1 MANPSVISYALDT
14 AINPSEAKYYGDDR
28 EITVP
33 ASTTTTAS
41 FGLIPVKA
49 GMKLKSFTLWS
60 ADLDT
65 ATAVTLNL
73 GIRYRTGSSSSDAL
87 AAFVSA
93 STIAQTGGAI
103 SNDDNVAA
111 VPTMGAGGYT
121 FLDDGWISLGIQAG
135 TTTTAGVVRLKAE
148 LSVPNH

>member
-14 AINPSEAKYYGDDR
+14 AIAPAEAKVYLDDR

-65 ATAVTLNL
+65 GAAVTLNL
-73 GIRYRTGSSSSDAL
+73 GIRYRTGSTASDAL

-93 STIAQTGGAI
+93 STIAQTGGSV
-103 SNDDNVAA
+103 SNDDNTTTVA
-111 VPTMGAGGYT
+111 TMGAGGYT

-135 TTTTAGVVRLKAE
+135 TTTTAGIVRLRAN

>member
-14 AINPSEAKYYGDDR
+14 AINPAEAKCFTDDR

-33 ASTTTTAS
+33 ASVTTTS
-41 FGLIPVKA
+41 SYGLIPVKA
-49 GMKLKSFTLWS
+49 GYKLKAFTLWS

-65 ATAVTLNL
+65 GTAVTLNL

-93 STIAQTGGAI
+93 STIAQTGGAV
-103 SNDDNVAA
+103 SNDDNLAA
-111 VPTMGAGGYT
+111 VPTIGAGGYT

-135 TTTTAGVVRLKAE
+135 TTTTAGIVRLKAE